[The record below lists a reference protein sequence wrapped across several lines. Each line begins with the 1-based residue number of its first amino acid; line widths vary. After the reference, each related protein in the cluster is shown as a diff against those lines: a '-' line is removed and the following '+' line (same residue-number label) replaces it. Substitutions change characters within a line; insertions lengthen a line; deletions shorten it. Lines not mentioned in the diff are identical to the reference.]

1 MKGETMIKGRYVA
14 NGIVHEINHGNGL
27 IELVPEIVEP
37 SEPFMQPLDALFYF
51 RAVMPKRRNI
61 LRKVLICAATVA
73 PVVMVSAFGDRIM
86 DDNIFG
92 ALCWATIGW
101 VGFVVF
107 ANCRRRR

>member
-1 MKGETMIKGRYVA
+1 MYKGTFVKEGKVY
-14 NGIVHEINHGNGL
+14 EIYHGDGL
-27 IELVPEIVEP
+27 IELVPEVVEP

-73 PVVMVSAFGDRIM
+73 PVIMVSAFGDRIM
-86 DDNIFG
+86 NDNIFG

-101 VGFVVF
+101 VGFVAF